1 MSTPPED
8 PDSVA
13 GRTKQLL
20 IASRIL
26 PLNTGGIASYQRQL
40 GEEMAKSGDISV
52 GFLAPE
58 AGPRAVRIANEVEST
73 GGGGH
78 DLAGPSTVLLDVLQ
92 DRKAWMRLASRPVLH
107 PLLQRWIESR
117 FARGFQSVGHAFPFP
132 HSDVVH
138 FVGTGWD
145 FSGFGF
151 HHFARRQGARFTV
164 WPAVHPGEWGDDR
177 IDLRLYRLA
186 DAVFCASCFEANH
199 LRSLGL
205 EPEKIVHCGLPPM
218 CLPGRDGSAFR
229 GKHGIGER
237 PVVLFLGR
245 RDEGK
250 GYPALLG
257 AWKHVLLQ
265 HPDACLILSGPG
277 GSEYGAQRDSLPA
290 GSVLDLG
297 VADEE
302 AKAGA
307 LSACDVFCLPSAHE
321 SFGIVFAEAWSYG
334 KPVICGPAPASREWV
349 RDGETGL
356 HADQNPETIADAIR
370 RLLSDKLWSAS
381 LGDAGRKFQ
390 GSALT
395 WEIIARIH
403 REAFRFGSQN
413 DD

>member
-1 MSTPPED
+1 
-8 PDSVA
+8 
-13 GRTKQLL
+13 
-20 IASRIL
+20 
-26 PLNTGGIASYQRQL
+26 
-40 GEEMAKSGDISV
+40 
-52 GFLAPE
+52 
-58 AGPRAVRIANEVEST
+58 
-73 GGGGH
+73 
-78 DLAGPSTVLLDVLQ
+78 
-92 DRKAWMRLASRPVLH
+92 MRLASRPVLH
-107 PLLQRWIESR
+107 PLLQKWIESR
-117 FARGFQSVGHAFPFP
+117 FRRAFNAGAIPP
-132 HSDVVH
+132 TDVVH

-199 LRSLGL
+199 LRNLGL

-218 CLPGRDGSAFR
+218 CLPGRDGKAFR
-229 GKHGIGER
+229 EKHGIGER

-250 GYPALLG
+250 GYPALL
-257 AWKHVLLQ
+257 ASWRHVLLQ
-265 HPDACLILSGPG
+265 HSDACLILSGPG
-277 GSEYGAQRDSLPA
+277 GSEYVAQRDSLPA

-356 HADQNPETIADAIR
+356 HTDQNPESIAAALH
-370 RLLSDKLWSAS
+370 RLLSDRSLRTFLGESGWKLQR
-381 LGDAGRKFQ
+381 L
-390 GSALT
+390 ALT
-395 WEIIARIH
+395 WENIAKIH
-403 REAFRFGSQN
+403 REAFMLHA
-413 DD
+413 